1 MSAVK
6 PMFYYTSTT
15 SRYPYSRDAW
25 LQIVGSGNFKFQP
38 PDWWFRSQKEQ
49 GRTTHAAAAIWHK
62 NYPPARQRL
71 IWEMAS
77 DEDFIARGY
86 LR

>member
-1 MSAVK
+1 MSAK
-6 PMFYYTSTT
+6 RYYLTSTAIT
-15 SRYPYSRDAW
+15 PLTKDEW
-25 LQIVGSGNFKFQP
+25 LAVVGGNHILRGKFQP

-71 IWEMAS
+71 IWEVAP

-86 LR
+86 MR